1 MVAFKIGKA
10 NLIDIIIISDKLQ
23 VKTQNSNFF
32 GIFRGKVIA
41 GIGLG
46 IGIKEDDCWEEKNH
60 QKNHYLKKMVEGQ
73 IYFRIQIK
81 N

>member
-46 IGIKEDDCWEEKNH
+46 IGIKEDDCWGEKKSSKKPLFEKN
-60 QKNHYLKKMVEGQ
+60 G
-73 IYFRIQIK
+73 
-81 N
+81 